1 MNRVLLL
8 IGLLCSFAVSAQ
20 EYTHSFVFLNSKP
33 DKEVISEEA
42 SEELQKQHMQSIGQ
56 LVEQGK
62 MIVAGPFDGGGGIF
76 ILNTPDV
83 KLAKEWLSNDPAIRA
98 NRWNVEVLPI
108 QFNKGGACQTAP
120 PYEMVTYGF
129 TRVNYINDIANY
141 KMNNSANSIWK
152 RSMRQDSV
160 IMSGTFPQF
169 DGGVIIYYE
178 SSDQS
183 WMTEYS
189 IDQLKFEKKKL
200 WVARGSFC
208 E

>member
-1 MNRVLLL
+1 MNRILLL
-8 IGLLCSFAVSAQ
+8 VGYLCSFSVSAQ

-42 SEELQKQHMQSIGQ
+42 SEELQKKHMKSIGQ

-62 MIVAGPFDGGGGIF
+62 MLLAGPFDGGGGIF
-76 ILNTPDV
+76 IMNTPDS
-83 KLAKEWLSNDPAIRA
+83 KLAKEWLGNDPAIRA

-108 QFNKGGACQTAP
+108 RFNKGGACLVQP

-141 KMNNSANSIWK
+141 KMNNSVSDIWEH
-152 RSMRQDSV
+152 SARQGSV

-183 WMTEYS
+183 WMTEDS
-189 IDQLKFEKKKL
+189 IDQLKFEHKKL
-200 WVARGSFC
+200 WVAQGSFC